1 MSIPLPPQD
10 ITVLPHGNSAAV
22 PPPQRLA
29 VGWQEKEIFDRI
41 RRQGEATKAELVNR
55 LPYSRTKINQCISG
69 LLERGLIKTV
79 GAGDYTGGRR
89 AVTYSVNG
97 SAALVAG
104 VDIGATSV
112 DLALADLAG
121 KVYARLG
128 EPADVRDGPRLLL
141 ARVGELLEQMLAGAS
156 FSRERLLS
164 IGVGV
169 PGPVDFKLGKLVSPP
184 IMPGWDGFPIIAM
197 LQERFPAAHVAVD
210 NDVNIMA
217 LGEKVGGAARQVDNL
232 IFVKIGTGI
241 GAGILCNGE
250 IYRGS
255 NGCAGDIGHICVNK
269 EGPICRCGNIG
280 CLEAMAAGPAIA
292 AAAQQ
297 AALEGR
303 SPILLRHYQAN
314 GGFLRPE
321 DVGYSAGEGDPVSID
336 IIRTSGHLVGDVLA
350 SLVNFYNPGMIVI
363 GGGVS
368 KIGNLL
374 LSSIRQ
380 VVLHRSLPLATRDM
394 RIIFSQLGDEA
405 GVTGAMA
412 LAVENLF
419 VVEGYSD

>member
-1 MSIPLPPQD
+1 M
-10 ITVLPHGNSAAV
+10 TVLPHDNSAAAI
-22 PPPQRLA
+22 PPQRVA
-29 VGWQEKEIFDRI
+29 VAWQEKEIFDRI

-55 LPYSRTKINQCISG
+55 LPYSRTKINQCIAD
-69 LLERGLIKTV
+69 LLEKGLVKTA

-121 KVYARLG
+121 KIYARLG

-141 ARVGELLEQMLAGAS
+141 GRVGELLEQMLAGGGLA
-156 FSRERLLS
+156 RQRLLS

-184 IMPGWDGFPIIAM
+184 IMPGWDGFPIIAT
-197 LQERFPAAHVAVD
+197 LQERFPTAHVAVD

-217 LGEKVGGAARQVDNL
+217 LGEKVGGAARHVDNL

-292 AAAQQ
+292 AAAQK
-297 AALEGR
+297 AALEGK
-303 SPILLRHYQAN
+303 SPILLRHYEAN

-336 IIRTSGHLVGDVLA
+336 IIRNSGHLVGDVLA

-419 VVEGYSD
+419 VVQGYSE